1 MSGRGTV
8 WSPNYPVGELS
19 GRRNV
24 DCGNVSRETAC
35 LGNCSDTDDE
45 QVNIF
50 SKPIFNNM
58 GSIIYHTKK
67 VALVV
72 NHPK

>member
-8 WSPNYPVGELS
+8 WSPNHPVGELS
-19 GRRNV
+19 DRQNFY
-24 DCGNVSRETAC
+24 CGNVSRGTAC

-45 QVNIF
+45 QVNIL
-50 SKPIFNNM
+50 SRPIFNNM

-67 VALVV
+67 VVLVV